1 MKAITVHIRLFLTV
15 QHDNGPINE
24 IIHGGVMVMN
34 FCFCRFL
41 LAIAI
46 LVLAIVWWPA
56 AWVKVVII
64 IAAILLAIMSFFYNT
79 CCCRKKKETG
89 EKAT

>member
-1 MKAITVHIRLFLTV
+1 MK
-15 QHDNGPINE
+15 
-24 IIHGGVMVMN
+24 

-56 AWVKVVII
+56 FWVKIVII
-64 IAAILLAIMSFFYNT
+64 IASALLTIMSFFYDV
-79 CCCRKKKETG
+79 CCCRRGKGAREPKPE
-89 EKAT
+89 